1 MDKEKKMDEII
12 EFLIEKGIDVN
23 SKTSGGWNVL
33 HILCKNYQGEDLEK
47 IVQLLMRK
55 KIDVA
60 AETKDG
66 NWNALQ
72 LLCRYYKGDK
82 LKNVSHLFLS
92 QRELNKRRKSQ

>member
-1 MDKEKKMDEII
+1 MDEII

-55 KIDVA
+55 KIAVA
-60 AETKDG
+60 EKTKNG

-72 LLCRYYKGDK
+72 LLCRYYKGQN
-82 LKNVSHLFLS
+82 LK
-92 QRELNKRRKSQ
+92 ELAVLLL

>member
-1 MDKEKKMDEII
+1 MHEII
-12 EFLIEKGIDVN
+12 KFLIEKGINVN

-33 HILCKNYQGEDLEK
+33 HILCKNYQGEDLEE
-47 IVQLLMRK
+47 IVKLLMLK
-55 KIDVA
+55 KINVA
-60 AETKDG
+60 AKTKDG